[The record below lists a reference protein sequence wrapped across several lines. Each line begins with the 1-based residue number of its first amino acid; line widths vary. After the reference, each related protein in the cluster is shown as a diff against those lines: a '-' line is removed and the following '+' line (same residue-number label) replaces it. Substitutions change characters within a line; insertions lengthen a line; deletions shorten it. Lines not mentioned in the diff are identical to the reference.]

1 MYVRFGA
8 GFVTASLL
16 GLAIVSSAQQT
27 PDYLHPQPRLL
38 NAFVA
43 EYPPAARAAH
53 VFGDVHLRLMIRKDG
68 SVESADIV
76 DGPSMLHP
84 ASIAGAKNVIFDCTM
99 CTEQSTPYELT
110 MRFQITPTIPPEN
123 CDEAMPQGSQVEVDS
138 LEHVVTVSTPEI
150 WTCDPLV
157 APAIVLHRVRAARCM
172 YLWRCEW
179 RSKK

>member
-8 GFVTASLL
+8 GFITASLL

-27 PDYLHPQPRLL
+27 PDYPHPQPRLL
-38 NAFVA
+38 KAFVA
-43 EYPPAARAAH
+43 EYPRVARAAH

-68 SVESADIV
+68 TVESADVV
-76 DGPSMLHP
+76 DGPPMLRL
-84 ASIAGAKNVIFDCTM
+84 ASIAGAKNVSFDCTM

-123 CDEAMPQGSQVEVDS
+123 CDEAMPQGCQVEVDS